1 MAQDFDGRVVLITGA
16 GRGLGRATAERFL
29 ERGAQVAV
37 NVRTPERAETLAHEL
52 SRNSHPAPGDIRS
65 APAVRALVADIVQRF
80 GRLDILVN
88 NAAIASATR
97 IEQLSEDEWRATIDT
112 NLTAAFFCIQA
123 VVPAMKSQS
132 HGRIINVSSL
142 AGRSVS
148 TLGGAHY
155 TASKAGMLGL
165 TRAVAKGNSLTK
177 PSELFPESLVWA
189 IVSVFVIGIGSIFG
203 LMAMMKKLLNFNEG
217 WIIIFTLLIFLLM
230 IVVEGVLIWQL
241 SRQKSNV
248 KEASEIAL
256 KSTETKEL
264 GTAQARALA
273 EPMLSVTEQTT
284 RTFEPI
290 YSERQSK

>member
-1 MAQDFDGRVVLITGA
+1 M
-16 GRGLGRATAERFL
+16 
-29 ERGAQVAV
+29 
-37 NVRTPERAETLAHEL
+37 
-52 SRNSHPAPGDIRS
+52 
-65 APAVRALVADIVQRF
+65 
-80 GRLDILVN
+80 
-88 NAAIASATR
+88 
-97 IEQLSEDEWRATIDT
+97 
-112 NLTAAFFCIQA
+112 
-123 VVPAMKSQS
+123 
-132 HGRIINVSSL
+132 
-142 AGRSVS
+142 
-148 TLGGAHY
+148 
-155 TASKAGMLGL
+155 
-165 TRAVAKGNSLTK
+165 AKGNSLTK

>member
-1 MAQDFDGRVVLITGA
+1 MIDREESRTMVQDFDGHVVLITGA
-16 GRGLGRATAERFL
+16 GRGLGRATAVRFL

-52 SRNSHPAPGDIRS
+52 GCNSHPAPGDIRS
-65 APAVRALVADIVQRF
+65 APAVRALVADIVQQF

-165 TRAVAKGNSLTK
+165 TRAA
-177 PSELFPESLVWA
+177 A
-189 IVSVFVIGIGSIFG
+189 
-203 LMAMMKKLLNFNEG
+203 
-217 WIIIFTLLIFLLM
+217 
-230 IVVEGVLIWQL
+230 
-241 SRQKSNV
+241 
-248 KEASEIAL
+248 
-256 KSTETKEL
+256 KEL
-264 GTAQARALA
+264 GAHGITVNAVCPGLFDTELTHANATQERLDAVSQNFPIARLGKPEEVSDLICFLA
-273 EPMLSVTEQTT
+273 
-284 RTFEPI
+284 
-290 YSERQSK
+290 SEAAGYITGASFDINGGSLMI

>member
-1 MAQDFDGRVVLITGA
+1 MEQDFAGRVVLITGA

-37 NVRTPERAETLAHEL
+37 NVRTPERAETLAFEL

-65 APAVRALVADIVQRF
+65 APAVRALVADIIQRF

-97 IEQLSEDEWRATIDT
+97 IEQLTEDEWRATIDT
-112 NLTAAFFCIQA
+112 NLTAAFLCIQA
-123 VVPAMKSQS
+123 VVPAMKSQN

-165 TRAVAKGNSLTK
+165 TRAA
-177 PSELFPESLVWA
+177 A
-189 IVSVFVIGIGSIFG
+189 
-203 LMAMMKKLLNFNEG
+203 
-217 WIIIFTLLIFLLM
+217 
-230 IVVEGVLIWQL
+230 
-241 SRQKSNV
+241 
-248 KEASEIAL
+248 
-256 KSTETKEL
+256 KEL
-264 GTAQARALA
+264 GAHGITVNAVCPGLFDTELTHANATQERLDTVSQNFPIARLGKPEEVSDLICFLA
-273 EPMLSVTEQTT
+273 
-284 RTFEPI
+284 
-290 YSERQSK
+290 SESAGYITGASFDINGGSLMI

>member
-1 MAQDFDGRVVLITGA
+1 MAEDFAGRVVLITGA
-16 GRGLGRATAERFL
+16 GRGLGRATAVRFL

-52 SRNSHPAPGDIRS
+52 GCNSHPAPGDIRS
-65 APAVRALVADIVQRF
+65 APAVRALVADIVQQF

-165 TRAVAKGNSLTK
+165 TRAA
-177 PSELFPESLVWA
+177 A
-189 IVSVFVIGIGSIFG
+189 
-203 LMAMMKKLLNFNEG
+203 
-217 WIIIFTLLIFLLM
+217 
-230 IVVEGVLIWQL
+230 
-241 SRQKSNV
+241 
-248 KEASEIAL
+248 
-256 KSTETKEL
+256 KEL
-264 GTAQARALA
+264 GAHGITVNAVCPGLFDTELTHANATQERLDAVSQNFPIARLGKPEEVSDLICFLA
-273 EPMLSVTEQTT
+273 
-284 RTFEPI
+284 
-290 YSERQSK
+290 SEAAAYITGASFDINGGSLMI